1 MWIYNYN
8 IQGFSLYVICF
19 HFVNIN
25 ATAIQSLTT
34 RFLSLYNNEERVT
47 VKSGIS
53 LQRLMPIF
61 LFFYGKDVNV
71 LIS

>member
-1 MWIYNYN
+1 MLI
-8 IQGFSLYVICF
+8 LY
-19 HFVNIN
+19 
-25 ATAIQSLTT
+25 ATAIQSLTIY
-34 RFLSLYNNEERVT
+34 FLSLYNNEERVT

-71 LIS
+71 LISYYDIRRIVCLDFLKKT